1 MRLRFG
7 ANMGHLSS
15 TLDQIAKGACVEAE
29 MRVLTAA
36 ILLLTAV
43 FSIGWRCSLLQDL
56 TNSFSQVL

>member
-1 MRLRFG
+1 
-7 ANMGHLSS
+7 MGHLSS